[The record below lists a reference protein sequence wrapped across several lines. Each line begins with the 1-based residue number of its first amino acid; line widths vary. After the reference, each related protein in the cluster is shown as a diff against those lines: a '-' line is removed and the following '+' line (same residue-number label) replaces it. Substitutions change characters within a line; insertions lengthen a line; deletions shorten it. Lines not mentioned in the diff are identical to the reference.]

1 MIITKKEFKDAVK
14 KLVIESV
21 NFKPDVILKLM
32 TPEELEER
40 DRDTATKL
48 TNFYDGIIKR
58 LYQNTEEW
66 EFNEDEFSKVS
77 DDVIENMELHGI
89 TEFLNGLLVTTSL
102 LRFFDIL
109 DIKKEPQEQEKE
121 FDVEEILKE
130 AGGGV

>member
-1 MIITKKEFKDAVK
+1 MIITKNEFKDAVK

-21 NFKPDVILKLM
+21 NFKPEVILKLM
-32 TPEELEER
+32 TPEQLDER

-66 EFNEDEFSKVS
+66 EFNEDEFSKVC

-89 TEFLNGLLVTTSL
+89 TEFIDGLLVTTSL

-109 DIKKEPQEQEKE
+109 DIKKEPQEKE
-121 FDVEEILKE
+121 FDVEEILRE
-130 AGGGV
+130 AGSEQE